1 MLKVM
6 MKAERRRKLAGLC
19 LDSGT
24 NEDIHCHEKV
34 TNGEKPEVNYV
45 GNSKTDNYF
54 LETWNL

>member
-1 MLKVM
+1 MLKM
-6 MKAERRRKLAGLC
+6 LMKAERRMLPGLC

-34 TNGEKPEVNYV
+34 TNEEQPEVNYI
-45 GNSKTDNYF
+45 GNSEIVNYI